1 MIAFSG
7 GFGGPLPL
15 PPPFFGRHPL
25 LGGGPG
31 SHGMPTFESMMAAVQ
46 ARARDTAA
54 SDEDVERFAQQLLA
68 AQMPKETPTEQS
80 SIEAL
85 PIVSISPEQVSE
97 KAACSVCFDA
107 FNLGDAN
114 VLALPCAHLYHKDCL
129 LPWLATHNTC
139 PVCRSP
145 LPAAA
150 AAPAAAAPV
159 TAAAAAMQPSG
170 AALVGP
176 FHPFGM
182 LNSSGIFFGGGGVF
196 GAGGGGAWSVATPPA
211 SALGSHGAVEDD
223 MDDAG
228 VDDDGD
234 EDEDLRAAIAASLAE
249 ERERQTEAAARGG
262 TGGRVGAVGGSALSM
277 PVGGSGSSD
286 ASPAGAAHS
295 FSARYAVPPE
305 PIPGDADAFTLKL
318 RMPDASSVVRRF
330 PPGATIGQVVEF
342 IASTDKRPLFGA
354 GSDGTPRVRLVV
366 AGGGASGAGVG
377 PFGPD
382 TWDVPL
388 RDSGLGRRAQLV
400 AEVA

>member
-1 MIAFSG
+1 MVAFSG
-7 GFGGPLPL
+7 GPIPL

-25 LGGGPG
+25 FGGGPG

-46 ARARDTAA
+46 ARARDTAG

-85 PIVSISPEQVSE
+85 PVVSISPEQVSE

-107 FNLGDAN
+107 FNVGDAN

-150 AAPAAAAPV
+150 PAAAAPV
-159 TAAAAAMQPSG
+159 SAVAAATAPSS

-182 LNSSGIFFGGGGVF
+182 LNSSGIFFGGGSVF
-196 GAGGGGAWSVATPPA
+196 GAGGGGAWGVASPPA
-211 SALGSHGAVEDD
+211 LALGGRGAVMGGMEDGG
-223 MDDAG
+223 DDEG
-228 VDDDGD
+228 DD
-234 EDEDLRAAIAASLAE
+234 DEDLRAAIAASLAE
-249 ERERQTEAAARGG
+249 EQERQAEAAARGG
-262 TGGRVGAVGGSALSM
+262 AGARVRAVGGSASSM
-277 PVGGSGSSD
+277 PEGSSD
-286 ASPAGAAHS
+286 AAPPAGAAHS

-330 PPGATIGQVVEF
+330 PPGATMGQVVEF
-342 IASTDKRPLFGA
+342 IVSTDKRPLFGV
-354 GSDGTPRVRLVV
+354 GSDGAPRVRLVV
-366 AGGGASGAGVG
+366 AGGGAASAGVG

-382 TWDVPL
+382 SWDVPL